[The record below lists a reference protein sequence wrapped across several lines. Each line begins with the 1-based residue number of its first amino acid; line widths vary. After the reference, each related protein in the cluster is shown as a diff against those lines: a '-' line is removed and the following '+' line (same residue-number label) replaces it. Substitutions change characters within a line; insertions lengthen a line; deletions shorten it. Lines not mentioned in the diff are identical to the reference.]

1 MELASEMLI
10 KASIKKM
17 HIKEVNITYSPRIGH
32 SKLNSFNDGWKH
44 LKMMLLY
51 SPNQLFLIPGIILFT
66 LGMILSTIMLF
77 GPIKVLGF
85 RLDTHPAIVGSLL
98 SLLGYQI
105 LMLWLFAKTYRIT
118 ILGEKDRL
126 IEWIHRH
133 FTLENVIIVGG
144 IILLIGLALS
154 IIIIAKWFNSNFGA
168 LFEMRKALF
177 AMTLMIIGVQTI
189 FSGFLLSILGIKHK
203 S

>member
-1 MELASEMLI
+1 
-10 KASIKKM
+10 
-17 HIKEVNITYSPRIGH
+17 
-32 SKLNSFNDGWKH
+32 
-44 LKMMLLY
+44 
-51 SPNQLFLIPGIILFT
+51 
-66 LGMILSTIMLF
+66 MLF